1 MEENLV
7 KIEEV
12 CGVKPVNQEFI
23 VIENDPNFIFVNDPS
38 FNTLRLYDIEGNII
52 NVNSWI
58 ECANYVNGGWTN
70 TYSNFTGDIFFL
82 FLSAGLTI
90 SYFIGRYIFKR
101 KLQIEN

>member
-12 CGVKPVNQEFI
+12 CGFKPTNQEFI
-23 VIENDPNFIFVNDPS
+23 IVENDPNFIFVNDPS
-38 FNTLRLYDIEGNII
+38 FNTLRLYDTEGNII

-58 ECANYVNGGWTN
+58 ECANYVNGGWTD
-70 TYSNFTGDIFFL
+70 TYSNFSGDIFFL

-90 SYFIGRYIFKR
+90 AYFIGRYIFKR
-101 KLQIEN
+101 KLENES